1 MVWKDTKLLKALC
14 VDMELEV
21 LVRKCTNS
29 NEMSE
34 LTHMLPMEETAA
46 KTKFSKKNTELNKI
60 IKKEYEIDM
69 QKIASQTKISKKNA
83 ELSSLMVIPVPVPTH
98 STLMR
103 NHHNVGLLQAS
114 LDLWDQADQ
123 MIFRTHSEDFFIQ
136 LDHEFGSLTLHSTLR
151 ELVRI
156 VRAAVE
162 RLGNYNRDCAI
173 GRDVNWP

>member
-1 MVWKDTKLLKALC
+1 
-14 VDMELEV
+14 
-21 LVRKCTNS
+21 
-29 NEMSE
+29 
-34 LTHMLPMEETAA
+34 
-46 KTKFSKKNTELNKI
+46 
-60 IKKEYEIDM
+60 
-69 QKIASQTKISKKNA
+69 
-83 ELSSLMVIPVPVPTH
+83 MVIPVPVPTH

-123 MIFRTHSEDFFIQ
+123 MVFRTHSEDFFIQ
-136 LDHEFGSLTLHSTLR
+136 LDHEFGSLTLHSPLR